1 MKAVTEVTTAI
12 AGVSE
17 LAVLRALERAG
28 KRLLGRPDRSRLKD
42 VPPWEL
48 HTHLPVDPA
57 RLDLLMSAAWDLP
70 RAAGLPAELIETLD
84 NYTRTLLASG
94 HPFDRSDLQRVL
106 TRLKEQPLLPWET
119 TDE

>member
-1 MKAVTEVTTAI
+1 MAEVTAAL

-28 KRLLGRPDRSRLKD
+28 NRLPRRPDRSNVRD

-57 RLDLLMSAAWDLP
+57 RLDRLMSDAWDIP
-70 RAAGLPAELIETLD
+70 RKVGLPPELIAALD
-84 NYTRTLLASG
+84 NYTRTLLISG
-94 HPFDRSDLQRVL
+94 HLFDRMDLQRVL
-106 TRLKEQPLLPWET
+106 FRLKGQLRLPWET
-119 TDE
+119 NSG